1 MSKVYFIPV
10 KESDARDV
18 VAAKLSRLLETSKV
32 LDFIGK
38 DSAVAVK
45 MHFGEEGN
53 TGHVRPEYAGVIC
66 GKLAQD
72 ASAKPF
78 LSDTNTLYRGRR
90 TNSVEHLKLAREHGF
105 TKDVCRADI
114 VIPDDNIK
122 ENVTD
127 VKIDGDYIE
136 IARVV
141 TQFIK
146 ADALVG
152 IAHFKGH
159 MMTGFGGALKNI
171 GMGCASRE
179 GKLAQH
185 SDVTPIVDL
194 DRCEQC
200 GKCAEVCPAD
210 AIYLRGRRVYINPA
224 KCIGCATC
232 IAVCEQGAI
241 EVNWEA
247 GGSSIQEKMIEYAS
261 AVLKN
266 KKRSS
271 AFINF
276 ATKITKECDCLAKD
290 DPRIAPDIGIFASR
304 DPVSLDQACYDA
316 VFNACG
322 KDIFKEA
329 HPSRDG
335 SKQLH
340 YAHELGLG
348 ELQYELI
355 EVKGV

>member
-1 MSKVYFIPV
+1 MSKVYVVPV
-10 KESDARDV
+10 KESEPADI
-18 VAAKLSRLLETSKV
+18 VAAKLSRLLEVSEA

-38 DSAVAVK
+38 GSSVAVK

-53 TGHVRPEYAGVIC
+53 TGHVGPRYAGLVC
-66 GKLAQD
+66 ARLAQMK
-72 ASAKPF
+72 ARPF

-90 TNSVEHLKLAREHGF
+90 MNSAEHLKLAREHGF
-105 TKDVCRADI
+105 TKDACRAEI
-114 VIPDDNIK
+114 IIPDDNKK

-141 TQFIK
+141 TQYIK

-159 MMTGFGGALKNI
+159 IMTGFGGALKNI

-185 SDVTPIVDL
+185 SDIAPIVDL
-194 DRCEQC
+194 DRCADC
-200 GKCAEVCPAD
+200 GKCAQACPSE
-210 AIYLRGRRVYINPA
+210 AIYLRGNRVYIDPA

-232 IAVCEQGAI
+232 IAVCEQEAI

-247 GGSSIQEKMIEYAS
+247 GGSSIQEKMIEYAG
-261 AVLKN
+261 AVLRD
-266 KKRSS
+266 KKKAS
-271 AFINF
+271 AFVNF

-304 DPVSLDQACYDA
+304 DPVAIDQACYDA
-316 VFNACG
+316 VCNACG
-322 KDIFKEA
+322 KDIFKDA
-329 HPSRDG
+329 HPARDG
-335 SKQLH
+335 LKQIR

-348 ELQYELI
+348 EIRYELI
-355 EVKGV
+355 EVKVVF